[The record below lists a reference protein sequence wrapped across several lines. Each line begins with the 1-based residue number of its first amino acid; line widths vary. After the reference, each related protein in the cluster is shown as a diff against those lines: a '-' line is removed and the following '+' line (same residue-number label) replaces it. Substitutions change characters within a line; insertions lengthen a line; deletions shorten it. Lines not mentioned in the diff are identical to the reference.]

1 MLNQLPLWCRECG
14 ATYESFN
21 DDGMCTQCETPNVL
35 ERHTIVVS
43 IPVDAFSLDDAQESV
58 RKLIEQLIKAGVISP
73 DTTLF

>member
-1 MLNQLPLWCRECG
+1 MLNQLPIWCRECG

-21 DDGMCTQCETPNVL
+21 DAGMCTQCETPNVL

-43 IPVDAFSLDDAQESV
+43 IPVDAFSLDDAQETV
-58 RKLIEQLIKAGVISP
+58 RTLIEQLIKAGAISP

>member
-1 MLNQLPLWCRECG
+1 MLNQLPFWCRECG

-43 IPVDAFSLDDAQESV
+43 IPVDAFSLEDAHESV
-58 RKLIEQLIKAGVISP
+58 RTLIEQLIKAGVISP

>member
-1 MLNQLPLWCRECG
+1 MINQLPFWCRECG

-43 IPVDAFSLDDAQESV
+43 IPVDAFTLDEAQETV
-58 RKLIEQLIKAGVISP
+58 RTLIEQLIKAGAISP